1 MNNSNK
7 KILIV
12 HKYSGFIG
20 GIERYIFDT
29 VSLLRKNGYFV
40 YGLFEERISQ
50 NSDKF
55 ESVFDIISFVE
66 KGNIKSQIND
76 FLEKGVRSAFIHKIT
91 IPSLFKILQEKFTT
105 TLFVHDH
112 DYYCMKSHKYY
123 PFTRSNCHRP
133 FNTAICSICAQPLYK
148 TKSGRISLKSVK
160 PLMKQ
165 KIFHLSRKCD
175 NFVVLSEHMRN
186 NLIINN
192 YDKNK
197 IIKIYPVIED
207 KESVDKTTQDRNLLF
222 VGQIIR
228 GKGLDLLLQ
237 TLKMVK
243 GSYKLNIVG
252 KGNDE
257 GYIKNLVKE
266 YNLESNINFV
276 GFTLDIASWY
286 NSASMVIVPSRWQ
299 EPFGLIG
306 GEAFSYKKPVIG
318 FDVGGISEWLKNE
331 VNGFLI
337 KENDTN
343 ELASKIDYL
352 LENPKIA
359 EKMGI
364 AGNEM
369 LKTMFSKAEYL
380 RNILKLTGN
389 TNV

>member
-29 VSLLRKNGYFV
+29 VSLLRKNGYLV
-40 YGLFEERISQ
+40 YALFEERISQ

-55 ESVFDIISFVE
+55 ESVFDSVSFVE
-66 KGNIKSQIND
+66 IDNLKSQIGD
-76 FLEKGVRSAFIHKIT
+76 FSKKGIRSAFIHKIT
-91 IPSLFKILQEKFTT
+91 IPSLFKQLHEKFTT

-112 DYYCMKSHKYY
+112 DYYCMKAHKYY
-123 PFTRSNCHRP
+123 LFTRSNCHRP
-133 FNTAICSICAQPLYK
+133 FNTVVCSICTQPLYR
-148 TKSGRISLKSVK
+148 TETGRISLKSVK
-160 PLMKQ
+160 PLIKR
-165 KIFHLSRKCD
+165 KIFRLSRQCD
-175 NFVVLSEHMRN
+175 SFIVLSEHMRN
-186 NLIINN
+186 NLIINK

-197 IIKIYPVIED
+197 IIKIYPVIKD
-207 KESVDKTTQDRNLLF
+207 KGSVISKTKSGELLF

-237 TLKMVK
+237 ALTMVR
-243 GSYKLNIVG
+243 GNFKLNIVG

-257 GYIKNLVKE
+257 SYIKKLVKE
-266 YNLESNINFV
+266 YKLESKVNFV

-318 FDVGGISEWLKNE
+318 FDVGGILEWLKNE

-337 KENDTN
+337 KKNDTN

-359 EKMGI
+359 EKMGV

-369 LKTMFSKAEYL
+369 LKTMFNEAEYL
-380 RNILKLTGN
+380 RNILKLMGDP
-389 TNV
+389 NV

>member
-12 HKYSGFIG
+12 HKYTGFIG

-29 VSLLRKNGYFV
+29 VSLLRKNGYLV
-40 YGLFEERISQ
+40 YGLFEERICQ

-55 ESVFDIISFVE
+55 ESVFNIVSFVE

-91 IPSLFKILQEKFTT
+91 IPSLFKILQDKFTS
-105 TLFVHDH
+105 TLFIHDH

-133 FNTAICSICAQPLYK
+133 FNTFICSICAQPLYR

-175 NFVVLSEHMRN
+175 NFVVLSEHMRD

-192 YDKNK
+192 YDEDK

-207 KESVDKTTQDRNLLF
+207 NVSVGETTKDRYLLF

-237 TLKMVK
+237 ALTMVK
-243 GSYKLNIVG
+243 GAFKLNIVG

-266 YNLESNINFV
+266 YNLESKINFV

-286 NSASMVIVPSRWQ
+286 NSANMVIVPSRWQ

-337 KENDTN
+337 NENDTN

-359 EKMGI
+359 EKMGL

-369 LKTMFSKAEYL
+369 LKNMFNETEYL
-380 RNILKLTGN
+380 KNILKLTGN

>member
-7 KILIV
+7 NILIV

-29 VSLLRKNGYFV
+29 VSLLRNNGYSI

-55 ESVFDIISFVE
+55 ESVFDIVSFIK
-66 KGNIKSQIND
+66 KGNLKSQIDD
-76 FLEKGVRSAFIHKIT
+76 FLKKGVRSALIHKVT
-91 IPSLFKILQEKFTT
+91 IPPLFKILQDKFTS

-133 FNTAICSICAQPLYK
+133 FNTIICSICAQPLYR
-148 TKSGRISLKSVK
+148 TETGRISLKSVK
-160 PLMKQ
+160 PLIKR

-175 NFVVLSEHMRN
+175 NFVVLSEHMRD

-192 YDKNK
+192 YDKDK
-197 IIKIYPVIED
+197 IIKIYPVIKD
-207 KESVDKTTQDRNLLF
+207 NVSVDKAAKVGNLLF

-237 TLKMVK
+237 ALTMVK
-243 GSYKLNIVG
+243 GSFKLNIVG

-257 GYIKNLVKE
+257 GYIKKLAKE
-266 YNLESNINFV
+266 YNLESKINFV

-306 GEAFSYKKPVIG
+306 GEAFSYRKPVIA
-318 FDVGGISEWLKNE
+318 FDVGGISEWLKNK

-337 KENDTN
+337 QENDTM
-343 ELASKIDYL
+343 EMASKIDYL
-352 LENPKIA
+352 LANSEIA
-359 EKMGI
+359 EEMGT
-364 AGNEM
+364 AGNKM
-369 LKTMFSKAEYL
+369 LKEVFNETEYM
-380 RNILKLTGN
+380 RKISQLTGDS
-389 TNV
+389 NV